1 MTEAPRQD
9 RARKGESAERT
20 WGIDQMKEQLDP
32 KSLKNL
38 IGAVQDFPQPG
49 IVFRDITPLL
59 RQPGALNTAAVAM
72 ASEFTT
78 SSITHVMGIE
88 SRGFLF
94 GPAIA
99 DQLDLGFSPI
109 RKPGKLPGKII
120 SETYGLEYG
129 TDTIEIQADIIGP
142 GDRVLLV
149 DDVLATGGT
158 LSAAERLVVATG
170 AELAGVTVLIELD
183 FLNGREQLGVR
194 HVAAVIHY

>member
-20 WGIDQMKEQLDP
+20 GCIGEMKEQLDP
-32 KSLKNL
+32 ESLKNL

-49 IVFRDITPLL
+49 IVFRDISPLL
-59 RQPGALNTAAVAM
+59 RQPGALKIASEAM
-72 ASEFTT
+72 ASEFAAA
-78 SSITHVMGIE
+78 SITHVMGIE

-99 DQLDLGFSPI
+99 DQLNLGFSPI
-109 RKPGKLPGKII
+109 RKPGKLPGTTI

-129 TDTIEIQADIIGP
+129 TDAVEIQAGIIGA

-170 AELAGVTVLIELD
+170 AEVAGVTVLIELD
-183 FLNGREQLGVR
+183 FLKGREQLGVR
-194 HVAAVIHY
+194 HVVAVIHY

>member
-32 KSLKNL
+32 KSLENL

-49 IVFRDITPLL
+49 VVFRDITPLL
-59 RQPGALNTAAVAM
+59 RQPGALNVAAAAM
-72 ASEFTT
+72 ASEFTS

-129 TDTIEIQADIIGP
+129 TDTIEIQADVIGP

-170 AELAGVTVLIELD
+170 AEVAGVTVLIELD

>member
-59 RQPGALNTAAVAM
+59 RQPGALNTAAAAM

>member
-99 DQLDLGFSPI
+99 DKLDLGFSPI
-109 RKPGKLPGKII
+109 RKPGKLPGKVI

>member
-20 WGIDQMKEQLDP
+20 WGRDRMKEQLDP

-158 LSAAERLVVATG
+158 HSAAERLVVATG

-194 HVAAVIHY
+194 HGAAVIHY

>member
-32 KSLKNL
+32 KSLENL

-49 IVFRDITPLL
+49 VVFRDITPLL
-59 RQPGALNTAAVAM
+59 RQPGALNVAAAAM
-72 ASEFTT
+72 ASEFTS

-129 TDTIEIQADIIGP
+129 TDTIEIQADVIGP

>member
-1 MTEAPRQD
+1 
-9 RARKGESAERT
+9 
-20 WGIDQMKEQLDP
+20 MKEQLDP
-32 KSLKNL
+32 ESLKNL
-38 IGAVQDFPQPG
+38 IDAVRDFPQPG
-49 IVFRDITPLL
+49 VVFRDITPLL
-59 RQPGALNTAAVAM
+59 RQPGALNIAAAAM

-99 DQLDLGFSPI
+99 DQLNMGFSPI
-109 RKPGKLPGKII
+109 RKPGKLPGKTI

>member
-32 KSLKNL
+32 KSLKNR

>member
-38 IGAVQDFPQPG
+38 ISAVQDFPQPG

-59 RQPGALNTAAVAM
+59 RQPGALNIAAGAM